1 MDGAGGKATDTLA
14 PMSEPAAPAASDA
27 GDADL
32 AERAERAR
40 RWASTMAGHGA
51 DHGVR
56 LAHADSW
63 AGSGTTTIANRA
75 DRERREGEQL
85 AVLATRATGAGDRV
99 VDEEPDRWRT
109 CFERDRDRILHSAAF
124 RRLAGKTQVF
134 VFPDDHQRTRLTHAL
149 EVAQVATS
157 VSQVLGLNV
166 PLTEAI
172 ALGHDCGH
180 GPGGHASE
188 DALGPYLPGGFDH
201 ATWGADVTLTPL
213 NLCRETLDG
222 VRNHSWSRPSPM
234 TPEGEVVSW
243 ADRIAYVCHDFE
255 DAVAAGIVPIDALPA
270 LVRDRCGSQRREQ
283 LGAFIGAMIEAT
295 ALTGRIG
302 MTARHADALAEFRK
316 FNYERIYL
324 RPASTV
330 QATAV
335 IDLLRALVDHYAHHP
350 HRLPESAGLDG
361 IAADSPLALH
371 HAVAY
376 VGGMTDRFA
385 CRQAV
390 TLLGW
395 SPDRLPQ
402 GIGTPV

>member
-1 MDGAGGKATDTLA
+1 MSDQRLTPWAAAAPPTDPDPATD
-14 PMSEPAAPAASDA
+14 PAAV
-27 GDADL
+27 ADL
-32 AERAERAR
+32 AERAERAT

-51 DHGVR
+51 EHGVR

-63 AGSGTTTIANRA
+63 AGSGTTHIARRA
-75 DRERREGEQL
+75 DRERREAEHL
-85 AVLATRATGAGDRV
+85 AVLATRASGAGDRLI
-99 VDEEPDRWRT
+99 DEEPDLWRT
-109 CFERDRDRILHSAAF
+109 CFERDRDRILHASAF

-157 VSQVLGLNV
+157 VTQVLGLNV

-188 DALGPYLPGGFDH
+188 DALSPYLEGGFDH
-201 ATWGADVTLTPL
+201 ATWGADVTLTSL
-213 NLCRETLDG
+213 NLCVETLDG
-222 VRNHSWSRPSPM
+222 IRNHSWSRPAPM

-255 DAVAAGIVPIDALPA
+255 DAAAAGIVSLDMLPA
-270 LVRDRCGSQRREQ
+270 LVRDRCGVQRREQ
-283 LGAFIGAMIEAT
+283 LGAFIGAMIDAT
-295 ALTGRIG
+295 AQTGRIG
-302 MTARHADALAEFRK
+302 MTARFAEALAAFRQ
-316 FNYERIYL
+316 FNYEHIYL
-324 RPASTV
+324 RPASAA
-330 QATAV
+330 QAQSV
-335 IDLLRALVDHYAHHP
+335 ISLLRALVEHYADRP
-350 HRLPESAGLDG
+350 NALPGVEGTEAGSA
-361 IAADSPLALH
+361 AALH
-371 HAVAY
+371 AAVAY

-395 SPDRLPQ
+395 STDRLPQ
-402 GIGTPV
+402 GIGTSA